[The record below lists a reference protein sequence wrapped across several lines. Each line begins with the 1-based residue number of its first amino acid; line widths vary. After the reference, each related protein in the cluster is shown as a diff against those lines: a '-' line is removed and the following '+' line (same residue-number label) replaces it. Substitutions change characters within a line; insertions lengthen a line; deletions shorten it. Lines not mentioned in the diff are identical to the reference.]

1 MSSEKEREPE
11 TAQVLIRA
19 LHVYREYLG
28 KHRAPESA
36 PESFYKDITPF
47 LRGID
52 KQMLMYLLVDF
63 QMHYTLTLD
72 KSDVG
77 SDDDPPK
84 YKASA
89 DPIVPLKP
97 IRSGHFINVMIVV
110 KDGEK
115 RQYHHML
122 CFHSSEKI
130 RDAPDAPDKPTCRL
144 AYMYLPLDD
153 KKRKAIYDASVEA
166 LKPIV
171 TVSKDGVPEDYLNK
185 VNVTFKHVGYIYPF
199 CQILQSHF
207 RKIHQLLTS
216 ESESESESFKKDV
229 VPFGEAL
236 NKIRPLGEGLSMY
249 DIFHYLLE
257 FWEQINK
264 DALDAVLVPLLP
276 KRNEGQYVGVQSIAE
291 RLKEVHHGKDKGK
304 ASDVGDAVQKE
315 IFDDKNKEM
324 WIWATGKKKKKKKD
338 LVVRV
343 EEFQQ
348 TLKDASDKGPD
359 ASPKAGTD
367 DGTGDLYGEDA
378 EGTAGRDGRP
388 HPQRSD
394 VWRDEIH
401 VVDQS
406 VYVKNAVVSTVLGAF
421 VAAMFT
427 W

>member
-1 MSSEKEREPE
+1 MSSEKEWEPE

-28 KHRAPESA
+28 KHRASESA

-72 KSDVG
+72 KSGVE
-77 SDDDPPK
+77 SDDESPK

-89 DPIVPLKP
+89 DHPIVPLKP

-110 KDGEK
+110 KDSEK
-115 RQYHHML
+115 RQYHML

-130 RDAPDAPDKPTCRL
+130 RDAPDKPTCRL
-144 AYMYLPLDD
+144 AYMYLPSHD

-166 LKPIV
+166 LKSIV

-185 VNVTFKHVGYIYPF
+185 VNVTFNHVGYIYPF

-207 RKIHQLLTS
+207 RKIHKLLTS
-216 ESESESESFKKDV
+216 ESESDSFKKDV

-236 NKIRPLGEGLSMY
+236 KKISLLRDGLSMY

-257 FWEQINK
+257 FWEQINN

-291 RLKEVHHGKDKGK
+291 RLKEVHHHHGKDKGK

-315 IFDDKNKEM
+315 IFDGKNKEM
-324 WIWATGKKKKKKKD
+324 WIWTTGRKKKKKKD
-338 LVVRV
+338 LMARV

-378 EGTAGRDGRP
+378 EGAAGRDGRP

-394 VWRDEIH
+394 VWSDEIH